1 MKFDNLIADSVAIL
15 APFKKSD
22 PFVREKATKYLK
34 MAAAKNL
41 PEVGIKLQR
50 LRPKLGVGY
59 ILCSTFE
66 YFLYPNSAD
75 FKKKIVFLMLDPT
88 AFSHETF
95 IQCFGYR
102 LDLVLIMSVDPS
114 KLLLRVIYSML
125 VSG

>member
-50 LRPKLGVGY
+50 LRPKLGVGVPRG
-59 ILCSTFE
+59 LF
-66 YFLYPNSAD
+66 
-75 FKKKIVFLMLDPT
+75 MT
-88 AFSHETF
+88 AL
-95 IQCFGYR
+95 Q
-102 LDLVLIMSVDPS
+102 
-114 KLLLRVIYSML
+114 
-125 VSG
+125 